1 MNLLFQI
8 SLWSFIVLSFLLTI
22 GVPVILVYPGGWLT
36 NKKTVFSGVGLWF
49 ISVFTIGILNSFV
62 I

>member
-1 MNLLFQI
+1 MTLLFQL
-8 SLWSFIVLSFLLTI
+8 SLWLFIALSFLLAI
-22 GVPVILVYPGGWLT
+22 GVPVILAYPGGWLT
-36 NKKTVFSGVGLWF
+36 NKKTIFSGVGLWF